1 MPKIE
6 VLEAQVSQLIA
17 DKASLESENRLLK
30 AIVLGAGAGGQ
41 SQDGLHAAIAAVVGG
56 KRKRE

>member
-1 MPKIE
+1 M
-6 VLEAQVSQLIA
+6 LEAQVSQLIA

-41 SQDGLHAAIAAVVGG
+41 SQDAFHATIAAVVGG